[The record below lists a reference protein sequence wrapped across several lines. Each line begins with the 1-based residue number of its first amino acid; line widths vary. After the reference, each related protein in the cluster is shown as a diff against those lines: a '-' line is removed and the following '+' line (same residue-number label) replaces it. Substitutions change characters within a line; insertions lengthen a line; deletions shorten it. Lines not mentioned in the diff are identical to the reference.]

1 MLTGTQVYVNKH
13 SGLGENAQMPVYSI
27 RRRSFREVGRF
38 MAIDQYGNPHI
49 LVERVFTLNDV
60 GAGGKVIDSEH
71 GASHFY
77 SATSGDAV
85 TRNADGSFVANNGKY
100 QTILRKIE

>member
-1 MLTGTQVYVNKH
+1 
-13 SGLGENAQMPVYSI
+13 
-27 RRRSFREVGRF
+27 

-49 LVERVFTLNDV
+49 LVERVFRLNDV

-77 SATSGDAV
+77 SATNGDAV
-85 TRNADGSFVANNGKY
+85 TLTSDGVFVGRNGSRQLVLK
-100 QTILRKIE
+100 RVD